1 MFDVCQND
9 VQIMLNE
16 VFKLVPIVFPAALAF
31 LGLKVTV
38 RYIIDLVKNAF

>member
-1 MFDVCQND
+1 MFNVCQSD
-9 VQIMLNE
+9 LQIVLNE

-38 RYIIDLVKNAF
+38 RYIIDLVKSAF

>member
-1 MFDVCQND
+1 MFSVCQSD
-9 VQIMLNE
+9 LQIMMNE
-16 VFKLVPIVFPAALAF
+16 VFNLVPIVFPAALAF